1 MKKKSGEPG
10 AGLNDHPRRPLSRCL
25 AGLLSF
31 AATLGLFALT
41 GGTRLY
47 AWGPGAHRLVNNW
60 AVSTVPPAMRPFF
73 EANRTFMVDH
83 ANDPDDWIKKD
94 PFERYRHF
102 IYLDKY
108 GLFPYIELP
117 YSYKEAVAKYGGRR
131 LSHNGI
137 LPWRIGEYSLRLTN
151 DFKVQ
156 NWDDVKLDAAVLAY
170 YVADAHDPLS
180 TTQNYD
186 GQLTEQQG
194 LSVRWGTSLFDR
206 YTNFFM
212 FRAAEAGKVDDPT
225 AYGFSMVLEANTW
238 VDRILW
244 ADWMS
249 RAGLSDYT
257 DEYFDRFYTQIGPT
271 AMQEVN
277 AAAHDAGSYWYSA
290 WLNAGQPALPSH

>member
-1 MKKKSGEPG
+1 MKQKPGQPCARSTSGQP
-10 AGLNDHPRRPLSRCL
+10 PLRYL
-25 AGLLSF
+25 PGLLSF
-31 AATLGLFALT
+31 AGVLGLFLLT
-41 GGTRLY
+41 GSTRLY

-60 AVSTVPPAMRPFF
+60 AVSTLPPAVRPFF
-73 EANRTFMVDH
+73 EANRAFLVDH
-83 ANDPDDWIKKD
+83 ASDPDDWIKKD
-94 PFERYRHF
+94 LYEASRHY

-117 YSYKEAVAKYGGRR
+117 YSYKMAVEKYGGRR

-137 LPWRIGEYSLRLTN
+137 LPWRIGDYSLRLTN
-151 DFKVQ
+151 DFKAQ
-156 NWDDVKLDAAVLAY
+156 KWDDVKLDAAALAS

-180 TTQNYD
+180 TTQNFD

-194 LSVRWGTSLFDR
+194 LSVRWGTSLTDR

-212 FRAAEAGKVDDPT
+212 FRAGEAGKVDDPT
-225 AYGFSMVLEANTW
+225 AYGFTMVLEANTW

-244 ADWMS
+244 ADWNA

-257 DEYFDRFYTQIGPT
+257 DEYFDRFYTQIGST
-271 AMQEVN
+271 AVQEMN
-277 AAAHDAGSYWYSA
+277 AAAHDAGSYWYTA